1 MYTEIEFIR
10 QYEKYSVLMK
20 GNCGKGEPG
29 LEIFLDFP
37 VVMQDISGAKTKLR
51 YDRYESTKQGY
62 QAGIEARD
70 LYGNCYTI
78 TDVWTAEKG
87 SYKLE
92 RKVSCKE
99 VKEQTGIRLTS
110 EFRCRDFWRNL
121 SGAVFVRQRIAVLL
135 LFPRVRK
142 TEVPCIMQSV
152 SRKNILNVTIP
163 IIGDISNS

>member
-99 VKEQTGIRLTS
+99 VKEQTGIRL
-110 EFRCRDFWRNL
+110 D
-121 SGAVFVRQRIAVLL
+121 VYKRQEPVH
-135 LFPRVRK
+135 RK
-142 TEVPCIMQSV
+142 IKKYMGHVV
-152 SRKNILNVTIP
+152 
-163 IIGDISNS
+163 

>member
-78 TDVWTAEKG
+78 TDVWTARRAAINWNEKCPA
-87 SYKLE
+87 K
-92 RKVSCKE
+92 R
-99 VKEQTGIRLTS
+99 
-110 EFRCRDFWRNL
+110 
-121 SGAVFVRQRIAVLL
+121 
-135 LFPRVRK
+135 
-142 TEVPCIMQSV
+142 
-152 SRKNILNVTIP
+152 
-163 IIGDISNS
+163 